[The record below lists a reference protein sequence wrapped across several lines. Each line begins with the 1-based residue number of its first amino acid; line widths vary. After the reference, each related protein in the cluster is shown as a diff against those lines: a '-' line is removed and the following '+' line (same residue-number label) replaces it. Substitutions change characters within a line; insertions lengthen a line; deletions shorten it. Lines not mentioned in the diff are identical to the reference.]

1 MQLTLAQSLICSRVL
16 AKLDEVKDIGGSHIS
31 DLIKIE
37 AASGM
42 GLSTC
47 LHNIRDK
54 IGRPYLFI
62 TPDRHLGRVS
72 LLESLLVELGL
83 PSTPKSELRLNG
95 VLPLYIQDI
104 FNMRGI
110 SVVFVEDL
118 HRFNF
123 ERQGLRPT
131 YHNDLPYL
139 LASLPQAS
147 FLISETEP
155 VESLKI
161 IHKAA
166 SHNVVT
172 YKLHG
177 FTSLTEYYQFVLQLS
192 SDGAIASNLV
202 EKICLW
208 SVTLLFKSLN
218 GNLAST
224 INVLSNP
231 FLYERHILDTKI
243 RGDEK

>member
-1 MQLTLAQSLICSRVL
+1 MQLTLSQSLVCSRVL
-16 AKLDEVKDIGGSHIS
+16 AKLHEVKGIGGSHIS

-47 LHNIRDK
+47 FHTIRDK
-54 IGRPYLFI
+54 ITRPYLFI

-72 LLESLLVELGL
+72 LLDSLLVELGL

-95 VLPLYIQDI
+95 VLPTYIQDI

-110 SVVFVEDL
+110 SVVLVEDL

-123 ERQGLRPT
+123 ERQGLRPS
-131 YHNDLPYL
+131 YYNDLLYL

-155 VESLKI
+155 IESLKVI
-161 IHKAA
+161 DQAA
-166 SHNVVT
+166 DHNVVT

-177 FTSLTEYYQFVLQLS
+177 FSSLTEYYQFVLQLRAEGAVAS
-192 SDGAIASNLV
+192 SLV
-202 EKICLW
+202 ERICLQ
-208 SVTLLFKSLN
+208 SVSLLFKSLN
-218 GNLAST
+218 GNLGST
-224 INVLSNP
+224 VNLLSNP
-231 FLYERHILDTKI
+231 FLYERYILDTNF
-243 RGDEK
+243 RGGE